1 MKPVLSDVWP
11 PIVSQLWTNMR
22 HEGLKPEGGSW
33 FQRMERR
40 KMEGVEIHGD
50 ERLTKQVR
58 VALEDWDSKKMSEQL
73 C

>member
-1 MKPVLSDVWP
+1 
-11 PIVSQLWTNMR
+11 MR

-33 FQRMERR
+33 FQRIERR
-40 KMEGVEIHGD
+40 KMEGVEIHRD

-58 VALEDWDSKKMSEQL
+58 VVLEDWDSRKMSERL